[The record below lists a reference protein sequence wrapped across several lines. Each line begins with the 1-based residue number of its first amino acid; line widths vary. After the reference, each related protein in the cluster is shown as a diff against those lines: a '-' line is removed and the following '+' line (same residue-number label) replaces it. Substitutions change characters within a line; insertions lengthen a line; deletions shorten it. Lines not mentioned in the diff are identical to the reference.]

1 MAGGEGGV
9 VLSGARLVWR
19 RQRVLWWI
27 YGVNLLLG
35 LFATVPVASR
45 LGSVLNRSLAAERL
59 VEGFDLTAYIELV
72 AHPSAPLAGGE
83 AGSLFFSLVF
93 FVFMLFVTGGLLE
106 VYRRDQTLS
115 PGEFF
120 QACGSYF
127 WRFVRLLIFL
137 VIVLIVV
144 GIGAGLVGA
153 GLDRL
158 AEDSP
163 REKLGFW
170 LDVGGGLVLLLVLM
184 TVRLWFDMAQVRAV
198 AEEERKMRR
207 TFLRAFKL
215 TFGNFPSLFWLYLR
229 ISVVFWVGLAAI
241 LWVWLRVPPQAI
253 GLSFLLGQAAVL
265 LWVGTRL
272 WQRASETL
280 WYQRCYPV
288 PAALAPPEPSPAEPS
303 VVSS

>member
-1 MAGGEGGV
+1 
-9 VLSGARLVWR
+9 
-19 RQRVLWWI
+19 
-27 YGVNLLLG
+27 
-35 LFATVPVASR
+35 
-45 LGSVLNRSLAAERL
+45 
-59 VEGFDLTAYIELV
+59 
-72 AHPSAPLAGGE
+72 
-83 AGSLFFSLVF
+83 
-93 FVFMLFVTGGLLE
+93 MLFVTGGLLE

-253 GLSFLLGQAAVL
+253 GLSFLLGQAAVV

-303 VVSS
+303 PVSS